1 MQYTKLLENLK
12 KRGFAPFFASS
23 VEEGKNIVLSI
34 IPKGAS
40 IGFGGSV
47 TVEEIGLL
55 EAMKSHYT
63 LLHRSLFDA
72 SEHRRLYQKMHLA
85 DWYIASANAIAETGD
100 IINID
105 GRGNRVAETLFGPQN
120 ILLICGTNKV
130 VKDINEGIERARNV
144 AAPKNA
150 IRLNKKTPCA
160 YTGVCSNCL
169 SPDTMCKATVIHHH
183 PTSDKNFYIVIIDA
197 SLGY

>member
-1 MQYTKLLENLK
+1 MQYIKLLENLK
-12 KRGFAPFFASS
+12 KRGFVPFFAKSI
-23 VEEGKNIVLSI
+23 EEGKTIVQNL
-34 IPKGAS
+34 IPKRAS

-47 TVEEIGLL
+47 TVDEIGLV
-55 EAMKSHYT
+55 EAMKNDYT

-72 SEHRRLYQKMHLA
+72 SEHQNLYKEMHLA

-150 IRLNKKTPCA
+150 ERLHKKTPCA
-160 YTGVCSNCL
+160 YTGVCSYCL

-183 PTSDKNFYIVIIDA
+183 PTTDKNFYIVIIDE